1 MSKTA
6 IGDKLVVGNWR
17 LAIGSKPLAL
27 CSPSEATY
35 LEPTVRPIR
44 PQNSPMAYRQGPIA
58 CLSNANS
65 FTVMLPVT
73 SVTSQPLAES
83 VLIRVG
89 KVSPVGFL
97 RGGIG
102 SVLRLDSLLCAVTG
116 GTCIK

>member
-6 IGDKLVVGNWR
+6 IGFR
-17 LAIGSKPLAL
+17 LSASGLNHTTVLKEWYGSSPDHPNEQFGTDPRLPGRTPTADSRKPF
-27 CSPSEATY
+27 PEVAT
-35 LEPTVRPIR
+35 
-44 PQNSPMAYRQGPIA
+44 
-58 CLSNANS
+58 S
-65 FTVMLPVT
+65 FTVMSPVT

-89 KVSPVGFL
+89 KVSPVGL
-97 RGGIG
+97 LQGGIG